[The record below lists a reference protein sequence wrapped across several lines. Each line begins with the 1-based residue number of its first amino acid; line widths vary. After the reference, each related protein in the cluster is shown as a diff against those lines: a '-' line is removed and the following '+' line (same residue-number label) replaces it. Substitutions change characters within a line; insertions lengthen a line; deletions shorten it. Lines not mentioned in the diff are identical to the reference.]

1 LPSTPATADTRRARI
16 TAEPPPL
23 VPATREGWLAL
34 LAAMTP
40 DELTRYGQIAHDQ
53 YVAER
58 RFRWAQILM
67 VLAAAATAL
76 GVTRGLILSGYSRMG
91 VLALGLSAL
100 LGYWPYRSAK
110 IRRLWWR
117 HYEAVKDEQKR
128 RAIHPD

>member
-1 LPSTPATADTRRARI
+1 LPSTRDTADPRRDRI

-23 VPATREGWLAL
+23 IPATRADFLAL
-34 LAAMTP
+34 LANLNP
-40 DELTRYGQIAHDQ
+40 EELSRYGQIAYDQ
-53 YVAER
+53 YVRET
-58 RFRWAQILM
+58 RFRVAQILM
-67 VLAAAATAL
+67 LLAAVGTAL

-110 IRRLWWR
+110 IRRLWWS

-128 RAIHPD
+128 RAIRTD